1 MTDIRLKQAEL
12 PVEDQAYYRLVGVS
26 SALTARASARLEE
39 DFRLPASWF
48 EVLLWL
54 YHQDG
59 PLSATDLGSC
69 ALISRSQ
76 VSRVIDALQ
85 ARELVVR
92 APSATDA
99 RSVEVTITP
108 QGRDLFERADAAR
121 RETLSPVLADRLDP
135 AELEELARILLKLK
149 G

>member
-26 SALTARASARLEE
+26 SALTSRASARLEE

-54 YHQDG
+54 YHQGG

-85 ARELVVR
+85 ARELVTR

>member
-1 MTDIRLKQAEL
+1 VTDIRLKQAEL

-85 ARELVVR
+85 ARELVTR
-92 APSATDA
+92 APSVTDA

>member
-26 SALTARASARLEE
+26 SALTSRASARLEE
-39 DFRLPASWF
+39 EFRLPASWF

-59 PLSATDLGSC
+59 PLSATHLGSC

-85 ARELVVR
+85 ARELVTR

-121 RETLSPVLADRLDP
+121 RETLSPVLVDRLDP

>member
-1 MTDIRLKQAEL
+1 VTDIRLKQAEL

-26 SALTARASARLEE
+26 SALTSRASARLEE
-39 DFRLPASWF
+39 EFRLPASWF

-85 ARELVVR
+85 ARELVTR
-92 APSATDA
+92 APSASDA

>member
-1 MTDIRLKQAEL
+1 MTEIKLKQAVL
-12 PVEDQAYYRLVGVS
+12 AVEDHAYYRLVGVS
-26 SALTARASARLEE
+26 SDLTSRASARLEQ

-54 YHQDG
+54 YHQGG

-76 VSRVIDALQ
+76 VSRVIDSLQ
-85 ARELVVR
+85 SRGLATR
-92 APSATDA
+92 APSAIDA
-99 RSVEVTITP
+99 RSVEVSITP
-108 QGRDLFERADAAR
+108 EGRDLFERADQAR
-121 RETLSPVLADRLDP
+121 REALAPALTDKLDP

-149 G
+149 E

>member
-26 SALTARASARLEE
+26 SALTARVSARLEE

-85 ARELVVR
+85 ARELVTR
-92 APSATDA
+92 APSVTDA

>member
-1 MTDIRLKQAEL
+1 MTDIKLKQAEL

-26 SALTARASARLEE
+26 SALTSRASARLEE

-85 ARELVVR
+85 ARELVTR

-99 RSVEVTITP
+99 RSVEVTITSK
-108 QGRDLFERADAAR
+108 GRDLFEHADAAR
-121 RETLSPVLADRLDP
+121 RETLAPVLADRLDP
-135 AELEELARILLKLK
+135 SELEELARILLKLK
-149 G
+149 D

>member
-26 SALTARASARLEE
+26 SALTSRASARLEE
-39 DFRLPASWF
+39 EFRLPASWF

-85 ARELVVR
+85 ARELVTR
-92 APSATDA
+92 APSASDA

>member
-85 ARELVVR
+85 ARELVTR
-92 APSATDA
+92 APSAADA
-99 RSVEVTITP
+99 RSVEVSITP

>member
-26 SALTARASARLEE
+26 SALTSRASARLEE
-39 DFRLPASWF
+39 EFRLPASWF

-85 ARELVVR
+85 ARELVTR
-92 APSATDA
+92 APSASDA

-121 RETLSPVLADRLDP
+121 RETLSPLLADRLDP

>member
-26 SALTARASARLEE
+26 SALTSRASARLEE
-39 DFRLPASWF
+39 EFRLPASWF

-85 ARELVVR
+85 ARELVTR
-92 APSATDA
+92 APSVTDA

>member
-85 ARELVVR
+85 ARELVIR

>member
-85 ARELVVR
+85 ARELVTR

-99 RSVEVTITP
+99 RSVEVSITP

-121 RETLSPVLADRLDP
+121 RETLSPVLADRLNP

>member
-1 MTDIRLKQAEL
+1 MKEIKLKQAEL
-12 PVEDQAYYRLVGVS
+12 TVEDQAYYRIVGVGA
-26 SALTARASARLEE
+26 ALTARANARLEH

-54 YHQDG
+54 YHQGG

-85 ARELVVR
+85 SRGLVTR
-92 APSATDA
+92 APSAADA
-99 RSVEVTITP
+99 RSVEVTITEE
-108 QGRDLFERADAAR
+108 GRDLFERADRAR
-121 RETLSPVLADRLDP
+121 REALAPALTEKLEP

-149 G
+149 Y

>member
-1 MTDIRLKQAEL
+1 MST
-12 PVEDQAYYRLVGVS
+12 
-26 SALTARASARLEE
+26 ALTARASARLEE

-85 ARELVVR
+85 ARELVIR
-92 APSATDA
+92 AP
-99 RSVEVTITP
+99 RPPTP
-108 QGRDLFERADAAR
+108 GPSR
-121 RETLSPVLADRLDP
+121 
-135 AELEELARILLKLK
+135 
-149 G
+149 

>member
-1 MTDIRLKQAEL
+1 VTDIRLKQAEL

-26 SALTARASARLEE
+26 TALTARASARLEE

-85 ARELVVR
+85 ARELVTR

>member
-26 SALTARASARLEE
+26 SALTARVSARLEE

-85 ARELVVR
+85 ARELVTR
-92 APSATDA
+92 APSVTDA

-121 RETLSPVLADRLDP
+121 RETLAPVLADRLDP